1 MYEVLNGE
9 ILDPTDPSASP
20 EIDAYRLNWVNCDAS
35 GVGILLT
42 FKGRSFIRH
51 KSKMQ
56 LTYVAVVVLA
66 SMIFVLSGMVGYV
79 YWQQTRMLQN
89 LQSLAVVLS
98 THFVRQP
105 PPAPEPEPEPE
116 VHSEHAPVQEVDSDL
131 PGLVPIPEVKEDDRV
146 SVNEVE
152 VVEGPPAAAAPAP
165 APVSEAVDY
174 ESKTAVQLRELLT
187 AKGIPFGKRDAKS
200 VLVQLIKAT
209 A

>member
-1 MYEVLNGE
+1 
-9 ILDPTDPSASP
+9 
-20 EIDAYRLNWVNCDAS
+20 
-35 GVGILLT
+35 
-42 FKGRSFIRH
+42 
-51 KSKMQ
+51 MQ

-98 THFVRQP
+98 SHFVRPPQP
-105 PPAPEPEPEPE
+105 QPEPEPEPE
-116 VHSEHAPVQEVDSDL
+116 QVVDHDEM
-131 PGLVPIPEVKEDDRV
+131 PALVPVDEGKLETVKEDDRV

-152 VVEGPPAAAAPAP
+152 VVAGPPAAAPAP
-165 APVSEAVDY
+165 ADAPVDY
-174 ESKTAVQLRELLT
+174 EKKTAAELRDLLT

>member
-1 MYEVLNGE
+1 
-9 ILDPTDPSASP
+9 
-20 EIDAYRLNWVNCDAS
+20 
-35 GVGILLT
+35 
-42 FKGRSFIRH
+42 
-51 KSKMQ
+51 MQ

-89 LQSLAVVLS
+89 LQSLAIVLS
-98 THFVRQP
+98 THFVRQSP
-105 PPAPEPEPEPE
+105 PPEPEAEP
-116 VHSEHAPVQEVDSDL
+116 EHAPVQEVDAEL

-152 VVEGPPAAAAPAP
+152 VVEGPPAPAPAP
-165 APVSEAVDY
+165 ASAPVESVDY
-174 ESKTAVQLRELLT
+174 ESKTAVQLRDLLT

>member
-1 MYEVLNGE
+1 
-9 ILDPTDPSASP
+9 
-20 EIDAYRLNWVNCDAS
+20 
-35 GVGILLT
+35 
-42 FKGRSFIRH
+42 
-51 KSKMQ
+51 MQ

-98 THFVRQP
+98 TQFVRQP
-105 PPAPEPEPEPE
+105 PPPPEPEAQSE
-116 VHSEHAPVQEVDSDL
+116 VEHAPVHEVDAEL
-131 PGLVPIPEVKEDDRV
+131 PALVPIPEVKEDDRV

-152 VVEGPPAAAAPAP
+152 VVEGPPVPAAAPAP
-165 APVSEAVDY
+165 APVEEVVDY
-174 ESKTAVQLRELLT
+174 ESKTAVQLRDLLT

>member
-1 MYEVLNGE
+1 
-9 ILDPTDPSASP
+9 
-20 EIDAYRLNWVNCDAS
+20 
-35 GVGILLT
+35 
-42 FKGRSFIRH
+42 
-51 KSKMQ
+51 MQ

-98 THFVRQP
+98 THFVRQSP
-105 PPAPEPEPEPE
+105 PPPEPEAQSE
-116 VHSEHAPVQEVDSDL
+116 VEHAPVQEVDAEL

-152 VVEGPPAAAAPAP
+152 VVEGPPAAAPAP
-165 APVSEAVDY
+165 APVSELVSEVVDY
-174 ESKTAVQLRELLT
+174 DSKTAVQLRDLLT

>member
-1 MYEVLNGE
+1 
-9 ILDPTDPSASP
+9 
-20 EIDAYRLNWVNCDAS
+20 
-35 GVGILLT
+35 
-42 FKGRSFIRH
+42 
-51 KSKMQ
+51 MQ

-89 LQSLAVVLS
+89 LQSLAVVIS
-98 THFVRQP
+98 THFVRPPQP
-105 PPAPEPEPEPE
+105 PPEPEPVTEP
-116 VHSEHAPVQEVDSDL
+116 SETYDDMP
-131 PGLVPIPEVKEDDRV
+131 PLVPVDEKLETVKEDDRV

-152 VVEGPPAAAAPAP
+152 VVAGPPASAPA
-165 APVSEAVDY
+165 AEPVVVDY
-174 ESKTAVQLRELLT
+174 EKKTAAELRDLLT